1 MLGVP
6 HDIIYPAVPHV
17 LKRFRGG
24 VSAGAGAASVVLNTR
39 RLKTLYEEGKCDL
52 IMTTEDHVGPGRGDI
67 DRAAHGLDRRARR
80 HGLA

>member
-1 MLGVP
+1 M
-6 HDIIYPAVPHV
+6 PHV
-17 LKRFRGG
+17 LKRF
-24 VSAGAGAASVVLNTR
+24 AAEYPRVRVQLLSSYTR

-80 HGLA
+80 DRLA